1 LRESFKDLHVGSSSL
16 DAKQSKEFKKL
27 IKKKRTYISKQ
38 VKCIHKH
45 HKHIFSNFQGRFPK
59 NNQKGL
65 TNMSHQEFSPG
76 MIKSAWKKDESSCKK
91 GGQDSY
97 KKIKDKQLVR
107 NPRYF
112 SHHKQV
118 IRTQTMGR
126 SSH

>member
-1 LRESFKDLHVGSSSL
+1 
-16 DAKQSKEFKKL
+16 
-27 IKKKRTYISKQ
+27 
-38 VKCIHKH
+38 
-45 HKHIFSNFQGRFPK
+45 
-59 NNQKGL
+59 
-65 TNMSHQEFSPG
+65 MSHQEFSPG

-97 KKIKDKQLVR
+97 KKIQDRQLVR

-126 SSH
+126 SPHYRPRAGYLKKPWVGYPITNHGHIT